1 MEAVKENAAANRQ
14 AEETRDFMELLKQL
28 TGDEKNQV
36 KGIMIG
42 ITMMR
47 DQQDQL
53 RTS

>member
-14 AEETRDFMELLKQL
+14 AEETHDFMKLLKQL

-47 DQQDQL
+47 EQKEEK
-53 RTS
+53 